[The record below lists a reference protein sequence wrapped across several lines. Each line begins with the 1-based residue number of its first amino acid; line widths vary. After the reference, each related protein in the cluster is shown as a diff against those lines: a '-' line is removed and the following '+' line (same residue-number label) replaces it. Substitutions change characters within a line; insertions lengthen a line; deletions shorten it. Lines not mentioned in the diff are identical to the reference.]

1 MLLLQSV
8 LVGKA
13 REVYSAMSIEQ
24 SLQYDLVNKAYKLV
38 PEAYLQNF
46 RNYKKAEKQTYTE
59 FALEKEALLDRW
71 CASKEVAKDFE
82 KLWQLILVEEFKAC
96 VPTSIKTYID
106 EQKATTVYQAAV
118 LVDDYLLTYHS
129 AFVPTDSGGSVSN
142 KDDKPTTLPNVVW

>member
-1 MLLLQSV
+1 MTWSRRPFLRHMNWCLRHIGRIL
-8 LVGKA
+8 GIIRKW
-13 REVYSAMSIEQ
+13 RNKHTQ
-24 SLQYDLVNKAYKLV
+24 SLLG
-38 PEAYLQNF
+38 
-46 RNYKKAEKQTYTE
+46 
-59 FALEKEALLDRW
+59 EKETLLDRW